1 MSQRSF
7 FRSAYTAAFFF
18 STFLFVCAAQAV
30 MDSQYEIDTA
40 VLVDSPVKA
49 KRPPAKKHR
58 TAPAHAE
65 QTRSSRTGTPYTVKS
80 GDHLFKILMRDFG
93 LSNEEADVVID
104 EIRRENNIYDIRRL
118 KIGQTIMIPSIRRS
132 ADGNLKL
139 PVSAT
144 GRHESDSAPRQSF
157 SLAVPRV
164 SLTDQDALT
173 RLHSVWDKIVPRAN
187 DLQKPLSLQTDAFSL
202 SLDPSRYPVFAT
214 MNNGRILLDQAG
226 TIPPLVK
233 ALIEEKD
240 PSTRIVSAQPLATH
254 RSLATLLAA
263 AGFYSVEENFNLDFG
278 TDPTLTVHADFKIE
292 KKPDSLIAQDIVLMN
307 GALEPA
313 PAVLDTF
320 LKKEG
325 FSLYEPFASASERSG
340 HNSSPR
346 TLSLITAPRRES
358 ILDAILTSLSVTA
371 DRDRRL
377 DVFAADTNGIS
388 LSVKAERYFEKSGQR
403 YVVTHFD
410 GNPVNYTLF
419 RILETMGFKVVILN
433 AKDDFRTVTE
443 KLISRMKLTGEY
455 GRHSLLQGRNAG
467 YAIHMSGFNVE
478 DPTHPGGGLFISDRP
493 LDPIIHDLLTANGYS
508 ISIQ

>member
-7 FRSAYTAAFFF
+7 FRSAYTAAFFL
-18 STFLFVCAAQAV
+18 STFLFACAAQAV

-40 VLVDSPVKA
+40 ALVDSPVKA

-65 QTRSSRTGTPYTVKS
+65 QTRSSRTGILYTVKS

-93 LSNEEADVVID
+93 LSNEEVDVVID

-118 KIGQTIMIPSIRRS
+118 KIGQTILIPPIRRS
-132 ADGNLKL
+132 ADGSLKL
-139 PVSAT
+139 PASASASAT
-144 GRHESDSAPRQSF
+144 ARHESASAPRQTF
-157 SLAVPRV
+157 SLAVPRTP
-164 SLTDQDALT
+164 LTDQDALA
-173 RLHSVWDKIVPRAN
+173 RLHGVWDKLVPRAN
-187 DLQKPLSLQTDAFSL
+187 DLQKPLSLQTDSFSL
-202 SLDPSRYPVFAT
+202 SLDPSRYPVFAA

-240 PSTRIVSAQPLATH
+240 PSTRIVSVQPLATH

-263 AGFYSVEENFNLDFG
+263 AGFYSVEENFSLDFG
-278 TDPTLTVHADFKIE
+278 SDPTLTIHADFKIE

-340 HNSSPR
+340 HSSSPR
-346 TLSLITAPRRES
+346 TLSLITVPRRES

-388 LSVKAERYFEKSGQR
+388 LSVKA
-403 YVVTHFD
+403 
-410 GNPVNYTLF
+410 
-419 RILETMGFKVVILN
+419 
-433 AKDDFRTVTE
+433 
-443 KLISRMKLTGEY
+443 
-455 GRHSLLQGRNAG
+455 
-467 YAIHMSGFNVE
+467 
-478 DPTHPGGGLFISDRP
+478 
-493 LDPIIHDLLTANGYS
+493 
-508 ISIQ
+508 